1 MSCTIYLHARTLSRC
16 AISNLEKTGGQWSL
30 IFADRQIARLDS
42 QDSLT
47 PIALQLH
54 RMGADN
60 AFSRIAGDQFNP
72 ELQEAKYRVA
82 WRAGNWSSAS
92 GHQATSGLLDIDFR
106 EISTQEKLARHSGA
120 ALYLQAAEM
129 PDGKYASYTLFTF
142 TIQMN

>member
-1 MSCTIYLHARTLSRC
+1 MSCTNYLRTLSRC
-16 AISNLEKTGGQWSL
+16 AISNLEKAGGQWGL

-54 RMGADN
+54 RMGADI
-60 AFSRIAGDQFNP
+60 AFSRLAGDQFNP

-92 GHQATSGLLDIDFR
+92 VHQTTSGLLDIDFC

-120 ALYLQAAEM
+120 VLYLQAAEM
-129 PDGKYASYTLFTF
+129 PNGKYTSYTRLTN

>member
-1 MSCTIYLHARTLSRC
+1 MSCTNYLRTLSRC
-16 AISNLEKTGGQWSL
+16 AISNLEKAGGQWSL

-54 RMGADN
+54 RMGADH
-60 AFSRIAGDQFNP
+60 AFSRLAGDQFNP

-82 WRAGNWSSAS
+82 WRAGNWSSAPVN
-92 GHQATSGLLDIDFR
+92 QTTSGLLDIDFR
-106 EISTQEKLARHSGA
+106 EISIQEKLARYSGA

-129 PDGKYASYTLFTF
+129 PDGKYASYTRLTN
-142 TIQMN
+142 TIQMS